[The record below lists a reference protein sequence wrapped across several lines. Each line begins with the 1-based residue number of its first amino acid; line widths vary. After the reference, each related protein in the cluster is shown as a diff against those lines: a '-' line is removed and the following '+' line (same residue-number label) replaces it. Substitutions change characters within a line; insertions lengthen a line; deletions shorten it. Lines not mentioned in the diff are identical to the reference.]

1 MRDPA
6 MPPLSFLLEAS
17 MGSLQDL
24 ELAALNRSSNLG
36 KAAKEEI
43 QQWIEQSAVAMLAR
57 WMMSNRDA
65 LREALQATEIQEV
78 TDIFEALRQKKS
90 A

>member
-78 TDIFEALRQKKS
+78 ADIFEALRQKKS